1 MRGGVFCDWLSIYQ
15 VHWQGV
21 PMVNAGHVFSV
32 DHDGVIQWDVPQK
45 VVHRGSH
52 DTSIRIRSD
61 GFRVSLEGNIGRFN
75 RADNL
80 FGYTV
85 EECVQLANKLLAE
98 LEIDGVSMALPPFTD
113 AAPMPLI
120 RKGGECLRQYDEDGK
135 LMPDAP
141 VTATMLSM
149 KVDNDAGF
157 QAVGAVI
164 TRVDLT
170 CNWATGSPGNCEQ
183 YIRYLQGFKSGR
195 QEPRSYK
202 TTGVAWGE
210 GSKYWYAK
218 VYDKA
223 AEYYRQCG
231 KGSKKFEQHLFDYM
245 ASNGIARHEISL
257 KSRYLKQNNL
267 WRVTQWDTGMD
278 TENRVYALF
287 NDVIGGDTPVDSF
300 LEIPGRAGE
309 LAVAWRDGADLKK
322 RLAQNTYYR
331 YRREL
336 LKYGIDIAVPS
347 NVTRLRQ
354 RVEVIT
360 LAPASPPSW
369 YDLPRVA

>member
-1 MRGGVFCDWLSIYQ
+1 MVKVTRMRASILCDWLSIYQ
-15 VHWQGV
+15 VHFAGV
-21 PMVNAGHVFSV
+21 PLVNAGHVFSV
-32 DHDGVIQWDVPQK
+32 DQDGVVQWDVPQK

-61 GFRVSLEGNIGRFN
+61 GHRVSLEGNIGRLD
-75 RADNL
+75 RPDNL

-85 EECVQLANKLLAE
+85 LECVQLANRLLATF
-98 LEIDGVSMALPPFTD
+98 GLPPFTD
-113 AAPMPLI
+113 APPMPMI
-120 RKGGECLRQYDEDGK
+120 RKAGSRGGE
-135 LMPDAP
+135 
-141 VTATMLSM
+141 T
-149 KVDNDAGF
+149 DAGF
-157 QAVGAVI
+157 QAVGSVI

-183 YIRYLQGFKSGR
+183 FIRYLQGFKSGK
-195 QEPRSYK
+195 QEPRAYN

-223 AEYYRQCG
+223 GEYYRQLG
-231 KGSKKFEQHLFDYM
+231 KQAKGFDPVLFEYM
-245 ASNGIARHEISL
+245 KSNGIARHEISL

-267 WRVTQWDTGMD
+267 WRFTQWGKDMN
-278 TENRVYALF
+278 TEDRVYALF
-287 NDVIGGDTPVDSF
+287 NDVVSGEAHVDSF

-336 LKYGIDIAVPS
+336 LKYNIDIAVPA
-347 NVTRLRQ
+347 NVARLRQ
-354 RVEVIT
+354 RIEVIT
-360 LAPASPPSW
+360 VSPAVVPAW
-369 YDLPRVA
+369 YQLPKVA

>member
-1 MRGGVFCDWLSIYQ
+1 MKYGVFCDWLSIYQ
-15 VHWQGV
+15 DHVGTDLAARGGIPV
-21 PMVNAGHVFSV
+21 VNSGRVFSV
-32 DHDGVIQWDVPQK
+32 DQDGVVQWDVPQK
-45 VVHRGSH
+45 LVHRGSH
-52 DTSIRIRSD
+52 ETSIRIRSD
-61 GFRVSLEGNIGRFN
+61 GFRISLEGNIGRFN

-85 EECVQLANKLLAE
+85 IECVHLANRLLAAF
-98 LEIDGVSMALPPFTD
+98 GLPPFTD
-113 AAPMPLI
+113 AAPMPLVV
-120 RKGGECLRQYDEDGK
+120 KPSSNGGEADG
-135 LMPDAP
+135 
-141 VTATMLSM
+141 
-149 KVDNDAGF
+149 GY

-170 CNWATGSPGNCEQ
+170 ANWTTGSPGNCEQ
-183 YIRYLQGFKSGR
+183 FIRYLQGFKSGR

-223 AEYYRQCG
+223 AEYFRQCG
-231 KGSKKFEQHLFDYM
+231 KGSKAFDLALYEYM
-245 ASNGIARHEISL
+245 RLSGIARHEISL

-267 WRVTQWDTGMD
+267 WRFTQWSKGMN
-278 TENRVYALF
+278 TEERVYALF
-287 NDVIGGDTPVDSF
+287 NDVVGGEAHVDSF

-331 YRREL
+331 YRRVL
-336 LKYGIDIAVPS
+336 LKYGIDIAVQS

-354 RVEVIT
+354 RVEVIS
-360 LAPASPPSW
+360 LAPAVAPDW
-369 YDLPRVA
+369 YPLPRVA

>member
-1 MRGGVFCDWLSIYQ
+1 MNNGVFCDWLSVYQ
-15 VHWQGV
+15 DHLGGLDGAV
-21 PMVNAGHVFSV
+21 PVVNSGRVFSV
-32 DHDGVIQWDVPQK
+32 DQDGVVQWDVPQK
-45 VVHRGSH
+45 LVHRGSH

-75 RADNL
+75 RSDNL

-85 EECVQLANKLLAE
+85 SECVALANVLLASF
-98 LEIDGVSMALPPFTD
+98 GLPPFVD
-113 AAPMPLI
+113 AAPMPLV
-120 RKGGECLRQYDEDGK
+120 RKAASAGGE
-135 LMPDAP
+135 
-141 VTATMLSM
+141 T
-149 KVDNDAGF
+149 DAGY

-170 CNWATGSPGNCEQ
+170 RNWQTGSPGNCEQ
-183 YIRYLQGFKSGR
+183 FIRYLQGFKSGR
-195 QEPRSYK
+195 QEPRAYK

-223 AEYYRQCG
+223 AEYFRQSG
-231 KGSKKFEQHLFDYM
+231 KGSKAFDPVLFDYM
-245 ASNGIARHEISL
+245 MSSGIARHEISL

-267 WRVTQWDTGMD
+267 WRFTQWSKDMN
-278 TENRVYALF
+278 TEERVYALF
-287 NDVIGGDTPVDSF
+287 NDVVGGEAHVDSF

-331 YRREL
+331 YRRQL

-354 RVEVIT
+354 RVEVIA
-360 LAPASPPSW
+360 LAPAPVPEW
-369 YDLPRVA
+369 YCLPKVA

>member
-1 MRGGVFCDWLSIYQ
+1 MMVFCDWLSIYQ
-15 VHWQGV
+15 VHWQQV
-21 PMVNAGHVFSV
+21 PMVNDGHVFSV
-32 DHDGVIQWDVPQK
+32 DQDGQVQWDVPQK
-45 VVHRGSH
+45 LVHRGSH
-52 DTSIRIRSD
+52 ETSIRIRSD
-61 GFRVSLEGNIGRFN
+61 GHRVSLEGNIGRFN

-85 EECVQLANKLLAE
+85 AECVQLANTLLKE
-98 LEIDGVSMALPPFTD
+98 YGLPPFTD
-113 AAPMPLI
+113 AAPMQLVK
-120 RKGGECLRQYDEDGK
+120 KGGEDG
-135 LMPDAP
+135 
-141 VTATMLSM
+141 
-149 KVDNDAGF
+149 GY
-157 QAVGAVI
+157 QAVAAVI

-170 CNWATGSPGNCEQ
+170 CNWATGSPGNVEQ
-183 YIRYLQGFKSGR
+183 FIRYLQGFKSGR

-218 VYDKA
+218 CYDKA

-231 KGSKKFEQHLFDYM
+231 KKAKGFDPRLFDFM
-245 ASNGIARHEISL
+245 LNQGIARHEIGL

-267 WRVTQWDTGMD
+267 WRISQWGNGM
-278 TENRVYALF
+278 ENRIYALF
-287 NDVIGGDTPVDSF
+287 NDVIGGESHVDQF

-322 RLAQNTYYR
+322 RLSTATYYR
-331 YRREL
+331 YRKQL
-336 LKYGIDIAVPS
+336 LGYGIDIAVPA

-360 LAPASPPSW
+360 LMPATLPEW
-369 YDLPRVA
+369 YSLPRVA

>member
-1 MRGGVFCDWLSIYQ
+1 MVFCDWLSIYQ
-15 VHWQGV
+15 VHFEGV
-21 PMVNAGHVFSV
+21 PLVNDGHVFSV
-32 DHDGVIQWDVPQK
+32 DQDGEIKWDVAQK
-45 VVHRGSH
+45 LVHRGSH

-85 EECVQLANKLLAE
+85 SDCVRLANILLQE
-98 LEIDGVSMALPPFTD
+98 FGLPPFTD
-113 AAPMPLI
+113 APPMQLVK
-120 RKGGECLRQYDEDGK
+120 KGGEDG
-135 LMPDAP
+135 
-141 VTATMLSM
+141 
-149 KVDNDAGF
+149 GY

-170 CNWATGSPGNCEQ
+170 CNWCTGSPGNVEQ
-183 YIRYLQGFKSGR
+183 FIRYLQGFKSGR

-223 AEYYRQCG
+223 AEYFRQCG
-231 KGSKKFEQHLFDYM
+231 KKAKGFDGQLFQYMLEQ
-245 ASNGIARHEISL
+245 GIARHEIEL

-267 WRVTQWDTGMD
+267 WRMSQWGKGMED
-278 TENRVYALF
+278 RIYALF
-287 NDVIGGDTPVDSF
+287 NDVIGGESHVDSF

-322 RLAQNTYYR
+322 RLSTATYYR
-331 YRREL
+331 YRKEL

-347 NVTRLRQ
+347 NVTRLRS

-360 LAPASPPSW
+360 LAPAVAPAW
-369 YDLPRVA
+369 YALPKVA

>member
-1 MRGGVFCDWLSIYQ
+1 MVFCDWLSIYQ
-15 VHWQGV
+15 VHFQGV
-21 PMVNAGHVFSV
+21 PLVNAGHVFSV
-32 DHDGVIQWDVPQK
+32 DQDGEIQWDVAQK
-45 VVHRGSH
+45 LVHRGSH

-75 RADNL
+75 RPDNL
-80 FGYTV
+80 FGYSV
-85 EECVQLANKLLAE
+85 AECVQLANQLL
-98 LEIDGVSMALPPFTD
+98 SMFGLPPFAD
-113 AAPMPLI
+113 AAPMPMT
-120 RKGGECLRQYDEDGK
+120 RKGGEDG
-135 LMPDAP
+135 
-141 VTATMLSM
+141 
-149 KVDNDAGF
+149 GF

-170 CNWATGSPGNCEQ
+170 CNWATGSPSNAEQ
-183 YIRYLQGFKSGR
+183 FIRYLQGFKSGR

-223 AEYYRQCG
+223 GEYYRQCG
-231 KGSKKFEQHLFDYM
+231 KKARAFDAPLYFYM
-245 ASNGIARHEISL
+245 HDHGIARHEIEL

-267 WRVTQWDTGMD
+267 WRMSQWGKGMED
-278 TENRVYALF
+278 RIYALF
-287 NDVIGGDTPVDSF
+287 NDVIGGDSRVDQY

-322 RLAQNTYYR
+322 RLSTATYYR
-331 YRREL
+331 YRKEL
-336 LKYGIDIAVPS
+336 LKYGVDIAVPS
-347 NVTRLRQ
+347 NVTRLRS

-360 LAPASPPSW
+360 LSPAVVPTW
-369 YDLPRVA
+369 YHLPKVA

>member
-1 MRGGVFCDWLSIYQ
+1 MGGVFCDWLSIYQ
-15 VHWQGV
+15 VHLGGV
-21 PMVNAGHVFSV
+21 PVVNSGHVFSV
-32 DHDGVIQWDVPQK
+32 DQDGVVQWDVPQK
-45 VVHRGSH
+45 LVHRGSH

-61 GFRVSLEGNIGRFN
+61 GHRVSLEGNIGRFD
-75 RADNL
+75 RSDNL
-80 FGYTV
+80 FGYSV
-85 EECVQLANKLLAE
+85 LECVRLANRLLAQF
-98 LEIDGVSMALPPFTD
+98 GLPPFSD
-113 AAPMPLI
+113 AAPMPLV
-120 RKGGECLRQYDEDGK
+120 KKVGASGDVDG
-135 LMPDAP
+135 
-141 VTATMLSM
+141 
-149 KVDNDAGF
+149 GF

-164 TRVDLT
+164 TRIDLT
-170 CNWATGSPGNCEQ
+170 CNWSTGSPGNCEQ
-183 YIRYLQGFKSGR
+183 FIRYLQGFKSGR

-223 AEYYRQCG
+223 GEYFRQCG
-231 KGSKKFEQHLFDYM
+231 KQAKGFNADLFAYM
-245 ASNGIARHEISL
+245 TTNGIARHEISL

-267 WRVTQWDTGMD
+267 WRFTHWGMGMQ
-278 TENRVYALF
+278 TEDRVYALF
-287 NDVIGGDTPVDSF
+287 NDVIGGETHVDSF

-347 NVTRLRQ
+347 NVKRLRQ
-354 RVEVIT
+354 RVEVIA
-360 LAPASPPSW
+360 LSPAPVPDW
-369 YDLPRVA
+369 YVLPKVA

>member
-1 MRGGVFCDWLSIYQ
+1 MVFCDWLSIYQ

-21 PMVNAGHVFSV
+21 PTVNDGEVFAV
-32 DHDGVIQWDVPQK
+32 DQDGVIEWKVPK
-45 VVHRGSH
+45 KLVHRGSH

-61 GFRVSLEGNIGRFN
+61 GHRVSLEGNIGRFN
-75 RADNL
+75 RADNV

-85 EECVQLANKLLAE
+85 RECIQLANVLLAHF
-98 LEIDGVSMALPPFTD
+98 GLPPFTD
-113 AAPMPLI
+113 HEPMPLVS
-120 RKGGECLRQYDEDGK
+120 KGGQDG
-135 LMPDAP
+135 
-141 VTATMLSM
+141 
-149 KVDNDAGF
+149 GY

-170 CNWATGSPGNCEQ
+170 RNWVTGSAGNCEQ
-183 YIRYLQGFKSGR
+183 FIRYLQGFKSGR
-195 QEPRSYK
+195 QEPTSYK

-223 AEYYRQCG
+223 GEYKRQLG
-231 KGSKKFEQHLFDYM
+231 KGRAFDARLYDW
-245 ASNGIARHEISL
+245 AYNLGIARHEIEL

-267 WRVTQWDTGMD
+267 WRFTHWGEGM
-278 TENRVYALF
+278 EERIYALF
-287 NDVIGGDTPVDSF
+287 NDVIGGEAHVDSF

-322 RLAQNTYYR
+322 RLSTATYYR
-331 YRREL
+331 YRKEL

-347 NVTRLRQ
+347 NVTRLRA

-360 LAPASPPSW
+360 LSPALQPDW
-369 YDLPRVA
+369 YDLPKVA

>member
-1 MRGGVFCDWLSIYQ
+1 MSAKVFCDWLSIYQ
-15 VHWQGV
+15 DHFSVGLLGGRV
-21 PMVNAGHVFSV
+21 PVINSGRVFSV
-32 DHDGVIQWDVPQK
+32 DQEGVVQWDVPQK

-61 GFRVSLEGNIGRFN
+61 GIRVSLEGNIGRFN
-75 RADNL
+75 RPDNL
-80 FGYTV
+80 FGYSV
-85 EECVQLANKLLAE
+85 SECVRLANLLLKE
-98 LEIDGVSMALPPFTD
+98 FGLPPFTD
-113 AAPMPLI
+113 AAPMPMV
-120 RKGGECLRQYDEDGK
+120 RKAVSKGGD
-135 LMPDAP
+135 
-141 VTATMLSM
+141 T
-149 KVDNDAGF
+149 DAGF
-157 QAVGAVI
+157 KAVGAVL
-164 TRVDLT
+164 TRIDLT
-170 CNWATGSPGNCEQ
+170 YNWSTGSPGNCEQ
-183 YIRYLQGFKSGR
+183 FIRYLQGFKSGR

-223 AEYYRQCG
+223 AEYFRQAG
-231 KGSKKFEQHLFDYM
+231 KGSKAFDPDLFEYM
-245 ASNGIARHEISL
+245 RESGIARHEISL

-267 WRVTQWDTGMD
+267 WRFTQWGKDMS
-278 TENRVYALF
+278 TEERVYALF
-287 NDVIGGDTPVDSF
+287 NDVVGGEAHVDSF

-354 RVEVIT
+354 RVEVIA
-360 LAPASPPSW
+360 LAPASVPDW
-369 YDLPRVA
+369 YQLPKVA